1 MKKYLIIVITCFTIT
16 SIGLSKNSLKTY
28 KAEPVF
34 SKLLENEGIES
45 YKIPTFL
52 VRYALSFSDTR
63 EIISLL
69 QGTRSIKF
77 ATSNN
82 GDKDNNL
89 IYNRIC
95 NNLDLSSYQNLIS
108 VVDAKSKI
116 TIKALFDKEY
126 IREVV
131 IIIYDEDALTAIS
144 MTGKINPKN
153 IIESINKLNK
163 PKPDNN

>member
-1 MKKYLIIVITCFTIT
+1 MKKYLIIAITCFTIT
-16 SIGLSKNSLKTY
+16 SVGLSENSLKIY
-28 KAEPVF
+28 KVEPVF

-63 EIISLL
+63 EIIPLL
-69 QGTRSIKF
+69 QGTHLIKF

-82 GDKDNNL
+82 GDKDNKL

-116 TIKALFDKEY
+116 SIKALFDNEY

-153 IIESINKLNK
+153 IVNSINKLNK
-163 PKPDNN
+163 PKPDNI